1 MPKTTHWTACTAQKR
16 DGSFCDGRSLPDA
29 PFPICLRHAGEV
41 LSFLRFR
48 LDEEVRNDGD
58 RLGRAADLLD
68 RVASPH
74 RAFPPRA
81 GRVYYVQVGPLI
93 KIGFT
98 ERLTARI
105 NGYPP
110 NSVLL
115 AAEPG
120 DFELETRRHEQFRHL
135 LAERREWFRPGL
147 DLIAHINGLRKI
159 SRQRPVTISAA

>member
-1 MPKTTHWTACTAQKR
+1 MPKSTQWTACTAQRR
-16 DGSFCDGRSLPDA
+16 DGSFCDGPTLPDA

-41 LSFLRFR
+41 LAFLRGR
-48 LDEEVRNDGD
+48 VDETVLDNGA
-58 RLGRAADLLD
+58 RLGRSIDLLD
-68 RVASPH
+68 HVASPS
-74 RAFPPRA
+74 RAFPPRV

-120 DFELETRRHEQFRHL
+120 DYELESSRHEQFRHL
-135 LAERREWFRPGL
+135 LAERKEWFRPGL
-147 DLIAHINGLRKI
+147 DLVAHINALRKA
-159 SRQRPVTISAA
+159 SRQRPIGLPAA